1 MTQLDTIPGV
11 ARQTAEVIVSEIGID
26 MSRFPTADHLAAWA
40 GVAPGNNESAGK
52 RRSGK
57 TRPGNKALR
66 AALNQA
72 AQGAAHTSILV
83 ISYHLIQRN
92 EPYRDLGG
100 DYFDKQKPEATAKR
114 LGKRLVQLGFQ
125 VSLQSTLPVAV

>member
-1 MTQLDTIPGV
+1 MRTVYERVAGLDV
-11 ARQTAEVIVSEIGID
+11 HKKVIVAV
-26 MSRFPTADHLAAWA
+26 MH
-40 GVAPGNNESAGK
+40 
-52 RRSGK
+52 
-57 TRPGNKALR
+57 
-66 AALNQA
+66 
-72 AQGAAHTSILV
+72 SILV

-114 LGKRLVQLGFQ
+114 LVKRLVQLGFQ